1 MASTVGGYA
10 SLEEV
15 RQLKALVN
23 DVLTELRSQQELLK
37 IRGMGL
43 PPGTLQNAQR
53 LQAQVDTLEATL
65 SEDERELAQLRTIG
79 ATSAMINS
87 SLDLDAV
94 LSGAM
99 DEVINLTGAERGFL
113 LLINAVTGELEFR
126 LVRNEHENAAPTNGN
141 YQVSST
147 ILNEVFA
154 TGEPLLTDNAFKDP
168 RMEDSETVAQY
179 LLRSVLA
186 VPLRYKDRIIGAVYV
201 DNRLKIGVFTEREL
215 TLLRAFANQVAV
227 AIENARLFADV
238 QAALADITEINE
250 LIENVFASIGSG
262 VITTD
267 SDDRILTYN
276 QAAADILRRPPDT
289 ALGQP
294 LLDVLPPMSADF
306 EAQLQAVR
314 EQDQRLTIEAQPEL
328 PEHGPVVLSM
338 KLSPLKDADQNI
350 EGVAMVL
357 DDLTAQREREQV
369 LNVVRRYL
377 PPGMV
382 DNIHQISKLAL
393 GGERRDVTCLF
404 AEVCPLSSFA
414 PGLSAPEMMEL
425 LNVYMTRATEAVYR
439 ANGLIDKYNGTEIMV
454 LFNTQLNPQ
463 QDHAHF
469 AIEAALHLRRALVAL
484 YDELG
489 MVQDEPYYRI
499 GLHSGVATLGN
510 VGSSKRR
517 NFTAIGDTINLA
529 KRLQENARRGQIIM
543 SEDTLRHTEASGGLP
558 QNVRLVERESILAKG
573 RQQRTPIFEV
583 FET

>member
-1 MASTVGGYA
+1 MASTAGGYA
-10 SLEEV
+10 SIEEV
-15 RQLKALVN
+15 RQLKTLVD
-23 DVLTELRSQQELLK
+23 DVVTGLRSQQELLR
-37 IRGMGL
+37 IRGMSL
-43 PPGTLQNAQR
+43 PPGTIQNAQR
-53 LQAQVDTLEATL
+53 LLTQIEALEATL
-65 SEDERELAQLRTIG
+65 TEDERELAQLRTIG
-79 ATSAMINS
+79 ATSAMLNS

-99 DEVINLTGAERGFL
+99 DEVINLTEAERGFL
-113 LLINAVTGELEFR
+113 LLINPVTGELEFR
-126 LVRNEHENAAPTNGN
+126 LVRNAEHESASPADA
-141 YQVSST
+141 YQVSTT

-154 TGEPLLTDNAFKDP
+154 TGAPLLTDNAFRDP
-168 RMEDSETVAQY
+168 RMQDSETIAQFS
-179 LLRSVLA
+179 LRSVLA
-186 VPLRYKDRIIGAVYV
+186 VPLQYKDRIIGAVYV
-201 DNRLKIGVFTEREL
+201 DNRLKSGVFTDREL

-238 QAALADITEINE
+238 QATLADITEINE

-267 SDDRILTYN
+267 AEDRILTYN
-276 QAAADILRRPPDT
+276 QAASDILRRAPDT
-289 ALGQP
+289 TLGRP
-294 LLDVLPPMSADF
+294 LLDVLPPMSDDF

-314 EQDQRLTIEAQPEL
+314 EQDQRLTIEAQPEM
-328 PEHGPVVLSM
+328 PGYGPVVLSM
-338 KLSPLKDADQNI
+338 KLSPLKDANQKI

-357 DDLTAQREREQV
+357 DDLTAEREREQV

-382 DNIHQISKLAL
+382 DNIHEISKLAL

-404 AEVCPLSSFA
+404 AEVCPLSSFEA
-414 PGLSAPEMMEL
+414 GLSAPELMER
-425 LNVYMTRATEAVYR
+425 LNVYMTRATDAVYR

-463 QDHAHF
+463 QDHAHY
-469 AIEAALHLRRALVAL
+469 AIEAALYLRRALVSL
-484 YDELG
+484 YADFDMPPDEHFF
-489 MVQDEPYYRI
+489 RI

-529 KRLQENARRGQIIM
+529 KRLQENARSGQIIM
-543 SEDTLRHTEASGGLP
+543 SEDTLRHAQRWGGLP
-558 QNVRLVERESILAKG
+558 DGVRLVERESILAKG

-583 FET
+583 FES